1 MTKPPL
7 TVQNCPLSQTQD
19 CRTLHRL
26 PYEEEAHVRPD
37 ICE

>member
-1 MTKPPL
+1 MTNPHFDRTKLPI
-7 TVQNCPLSQTQD
+7 VANSN